1 MVIIRR
7 RERYMAAVMNAGA
20 IVRQMRYLVEEKSRG

>member
-1 MVIIRR
+1 
-7 RERYMAAVMNAGA
+7 MAAVMNAGA